1 MKALLTPE
9 IFKIVS
15 QQAGLSNVRAYVIG
29 GYVRDYFLQRP
40 STDIDIVVEGSGL
53 DLAGKVAD
61 VLGVK
66 VTLLKVWHNHAPV

>member
-15 QQAGLSNVRAYVIG
+15 QQAGLSNVGAYVIG

-53 DLAGKVAD
+53 DLAGK
-61 VLGVK
+61 
-66 VTLLKVWHNHAPV
+66 WPMC